1 MFHNIDG
8 IIASYVVENTSYT
21 RDFNLEE
28 VIQKLDLITSSL
40 FEWFKNNHIKTDAD
54 MCHLLVT
61 RDTDITS
68 KIRQFDV

>member
-1 MFHNIDG
+1 MG
-8 IIASYVVENTSYT
+8 IIASYVVENASYT

-28 VIQKLDLITSSL
+28 VIQKLELITSNL
-40 FEWFKNNHIKTDAD
+40 FEWFKNNHIKADTD

-68 KIRQFDV
+68 KIKQFDV